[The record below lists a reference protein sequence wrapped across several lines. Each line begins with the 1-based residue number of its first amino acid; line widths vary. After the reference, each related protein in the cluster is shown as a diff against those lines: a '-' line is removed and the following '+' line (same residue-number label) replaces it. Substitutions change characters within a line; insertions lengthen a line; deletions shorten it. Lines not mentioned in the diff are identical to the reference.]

1 MRLILTLC
9 LSLCC
14 FIPSV
19 AQTIWNSNTVTFNKV
34 ALEDAD
40 PITQHVILTRGE
52 NKGIYNSA
60 SETECTS
67 ISPMDTEWAEGTT
80 ADWSNLVFESFSNGV
95 GLGNNGFRAPE
106 NTPLVLHL
114 MTRQTFTATCPPN
127 RNDVFRIGQR
137 LRPIFLNSGH
147 LIGSGD
153 MCP

>member
-52 NKGIYNSA
+52 NKGIYN
-60 SETECTS
+60 T
-67 ISPMDTEWAEGTT
+67 ISNTKKIPTKVYDLYIDKFFLYGYCQFICKLKAPPG
-80 ADWSNLVFESFSNGV
+80 VF
-95 GLGNNGFRAPE
+95 
-106 NTPLVLHL
+106 
-114 MTRQTFTATCPPN
+114 
-127 RNDVFRIGQR
+127 QR
-137 LRPIFLNSGH
+137 LKQIELANLPH
-147 LIGSGD
+147 T
-153 MCP
+153 CA